1 MAKDVY
7 LVNTC
12 DAWKSYSSFQLVG
25 IFITR
30 KALNPVLNKM
40 IKQGD
45 IYLDSETSKKTVNNL
60 SDKELDDYLSYIS
73 IQKIT
78 LNEVQ

>member
-1 MAKDVY
+1 MAKEVF

-12 DAWKSYSSFQLVG
+12 DAWNSYDSFQLVG
-25 IFITR
+25 IFTTR

-45 IYLDSETSKKTVNNL
+45 IDLDSAASKKTVNNL
-60 SDKELDDYLSYIS
+60 SDRELDDYLTYIS